1 MQKYK
6 QATDQEDK
14 DRYFAL
20 FLTAADK
27 AEDIIRSIGDSAAD
41 LASVFD
47 EALGETFRD
56 ITSSLLQAKSLL
68 TSVAKASKEIEE
80 VGEISQMVKA
90 DILTTALAI
99 FTKLIEKFI
108 ELGQHEEIKD
118 AAQFANQYALA
129 LLKLDAMDYDT
140 LFGTKSIAKAA
151 DAWELAQSA
160 LQRYQAAVK
169 DSTIDTAELYRQVE
183 DGTITI
189 YEAIAL
195 MWEATNTIQN
205 IKVKTNDYSAW
216 ENFWGKKDEYTYLR
230 DYSVTMPDGTQGQ
243 LFDQQG
249 NFNVEAARIFLET
262 NTQITDEQRQQIQNA
277 IDLHDTYKELNKVI
291 DDIIGQTFSQL
302 GGQITDVIWD
312 SVMSGADAWQGFR
325 DIGADVI
332 SQLGKQ
338 LIEEMVVTT
347 YLEGFQQQMR
357 QAYALGDP
365 QGHTN
370 GAHAHHGQHPL
381 RPRNSTR

>member
-1 MQKYK
+1 MGDLSGMSTGTLELLITQAEQAVKTSTSLSVEEINEMMDALRSARQELAARNPFDVLVTSFAKYK

-160 LQRYQAAVK
+160 LERYQTAVK

-205 IKVKTNDYSAW
+205 IS
-216 ENFWGKKDEYTYLR
+216 
-230 DYSVTMPDGTQGQ
+230 
-243 LFDQQG
+243 
-249 NFNVEAARIFLET
+249 
-262 NTQITDEQRQQIQNA
+262 
-277 IDLHDTYKELNKVI
+277 
-291 DDIIGQTFSQL
+291 
-302 GGQITDVIWD
+302 
-312 SVMSGADAWQGFR
+312 
-325 DIGADVI
+325 
-332 SQLGKQ
+332 
-338 LIEEMVVTT
+338 
-347 YLEGFQQQMR
+347 
-357 QAYALGDP
+357 
-365 QGHTN
+365 
-370 GAHAHHGQHPL
+370 
-381 RPRNSTR
+381 